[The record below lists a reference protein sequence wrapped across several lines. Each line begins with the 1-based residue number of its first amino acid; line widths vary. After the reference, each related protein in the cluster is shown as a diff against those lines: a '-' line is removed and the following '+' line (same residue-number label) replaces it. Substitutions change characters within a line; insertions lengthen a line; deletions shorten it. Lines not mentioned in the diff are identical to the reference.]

1 MRRSLVISGTAH
13 AVLVAWGL
21 IAFVARPSESPHAD
35 PLPVEFVSATQFS
48 QLTAGVKN
56 APEPIDNATPLV
68 DKVGEPNPV
77 KELAPKVVD
86 KPEIKID
93 SAPTLEPKPEAKSQ
107 PKIAEKSQPKPGPK
121 AEPKPAEKADKPNE
135 KPKPEAKSQPKIAEK
150 SQPKPEPKAEP
161 KPAEKADKP
170 KDEPKPEAK
179 SQPKIAEKSQPKP
192 EPKPAEKADKPND
205 KPKPEAKSQPKI
217 AEKSQPK
224 PEPKAEPKPAEKA
237 DKPKDKPKPDQ
248 VADELKKDEAKKT
261 PKPEK
266 KQREF
271 KPDQTAEE
279 LKKDEAKKQ
288 RPSPKID
295 ADQVAALLDHR
306 EPQRQVA
313 TAELLNSIASLGAP
327 LGQAAHL
334 SQSELDALRAKL
346 ISLWNPPAAVSAH
359 PDQYVVSIRIR
370 LARNHRLVGQPVV
383 LTSGHGPLFEAT
395 RDSAVRALFQAQPY
409 SMLSLT
415 TYDQWKEIDI
425 NFDPREVFGG

>member
-13 AVLVAWGL
+13 AVLLVWGL
-21 IAFVARPSESPHAD
+21 IAFAARPSEAPHAD

-56 APEPIDNATPLV
+56 APKPIDNAEPLA
-68 DKVGEPNPV
+68 DKVGEPKPV

-86 KPEIKID
+86 KPEIRTD
-93 SAPTLEPKPEAKSQ
+93 SAPPPEPKPEAKSQ
-107 PKIAEKSQPKPGPK
+107 PKV
-121 AEPKPAEKADKPNE
+121 
-135 KPKPEAKSQPKIAEK
+135 AEK
-150 SQPKPEPKAEP
+150 SQPKPEPKADP

-170 KDEPKPEAK
+170 NKDEPKPEAK
-179 SQPKIAEKSQPKP
+179 SQPKV
-192 EPKPAEKADKPND
+192 
-205 KPKPEAKSQPKI
+205 

-224 PEPKAEPKPAEKA
+224 PEPKADPKPGEKADKPKDRPKPEAKSQPKVAEKSQPKTEPKADPKPAEKA

-271 KPDQTAEE
+271 KPDQIAEE

-288 RPSPKID
+288 RPSPKFD

-306 EPQRQVA
+306 EPQRQIA
-313 TAELLNSIASLGAP
+313 TAESLNSVASLGAP
-327 LGQAAHL
+327 VGQAAHL

-359 PDQYVVSIRIR
+359 PDQYVVTIRIR

-395 RDSAVRALFQAQPY
+395 RDSAVRAVFQAQPY
-409 SMLSLT
+409 GMLSLT

>member
-13 AVLVAWGL
+13 AVLLVWGV
-21 IAFVARPSESPHAD
+21 IAFVARPSEAPHAD

-56 APEPIDNATPLV
+56 APKPIDNAEPLA
-68 DKVGEPNPV
+68 DKVGEPKPV

-86 KPEIKID
+86 KPEIRTD
-93 SAPTLEPKPEAKSQ
+93 SAPPPEPKPEAKSQ
-107 PKIAEKSQPKPGPK
+107 PKV
-121 AEPKPAEKADKPNE
+121 
-135 KPKPEAKSQPKIAEK
+135 
-150 SQPKPEPKAEP
+150 
-161 KPAEKADKP
+161 
-170 KDEPKPEAK
+170 
-179 SQPKIAEKSQPKP
+179 
-192 EPKPAEKADKPND
+192 
-205 KPKPEAKSQPKI
+205 

-248 VADELKKDEAKKT
+248 VADELKKDEAKKP

-271 KPDQTAEE
+271 KPDQIAEE

-288 RPSPKID
+288 RPSPKFD

-313 TAELLNSIASLGAP
+313 TAESLNSVAALGAP
-327 LGQAAHL
+327 VGQAAHL

-346 ISLWNPPAAVSAH
+346 ISLWNPPAAVSVH
-359 PDQYVVSIRIR
+359 PDLYVVTIRIR
-370 LARNHRLVGQPVV
+370 LARNHRLVGQPEV
-383 LTSGHGPLFEAT
+383 LTSGDGPLFEAT
-395 RDSAVRALFQAQPY
+395 RDSAVRAVFQAQPY
-409 SMLSLT
+409 DMLSLT

>member
-1 MRRSLVISGTAH
+1 MNRNKPHSPPTPRHTAH
-13 AVLVAWGL
+13 
-21 IAFVARPSESPHAD
+21 FRPARPSEAPHAD

-56 APEPIDNATPLV
+56 APKPIDNAEPLA
-68 DKVGEPNPV
+68 DKVGEPKPV

-86 KPEIKID
+86 KPEIRTD
-93 SAPTLEPKPEAKSQ
+93 SAPPPEPKPEAKSQ
-107 PKIAEKSQPKPGPK
+107 PKV
-121 AEPKPAEKADKPNE
+121 
-135 KPKPEAKSQPKIAEK
+135 AEK
-150 SQPKPEPKAEP
+150 SQPKPEPKA
-161 KPAEKADKP
+161 D
-170 KDEPKPEAK
+170 
-179 SQPKIAEKSQPKP
+179 
-192 EPKPAEKADKPND
+192 
-205 KPKPEAKSQPKI
+205 
-217 AEKSQPK
+217 
-224 PEPKAEPKPAEKA
+224 PKPAEKA

-271 KPDQTAEE
+271 KPDQIAEE

-288 RPSPKID
+288 RPSPKFD

-306 EPQRQVA
+306 EPQRQIA
-313 TAELLNSIASLGAP
+313 TAESLNSVASLGAP
-327 LGQAAHL
+327 VGQAAHL

-359 PDQYVVSIRIR
+359 PDDYVVTIRIR

-395 RDSAVRALFQAQPY
+395 RDSAVRAVFQASP
-409 SMLSLT
+409 T
-415 TYDQWKEIDI
+415 AC
-425 NFDPREVFGG
+425 FR

>member
-21 IAFVARPSESPHAD
+21 IAFVARPSEAPHAD

-107 PKIAEKSQPKPGPK
+107 PKIAEKSQPKP
-121 AEPKPAEKADKPNE
+121 
-135 KPKPEAKSQPKIAEK
+135 
-150 SQPKPEPKAEP
+150 EPKA
-161 KPAEKADKP
+161 
-170 KDEPKPEAK
+170 
-179 SQPKIAEKSQPKP
+179 

-237 DKPKDKPKPDQ
+237 DKPNDKPKP
-248 VADELKKDEAKKT
+248 EAKLT
-261 PKPEK
+261 
-266 KQREF
+266 
-271 KPDQTAEE
+271 
-279 LKKDEAKKQ
+279 L
-288 RPSPKID
+288 
-295 ADQVAALLDHR
+295 
-306 EPQRQVA
+306 
-313 TAELLNSIASLGAP
+313 AS
-327 LGQAAHL
+327 
-334 SQSELDALRAKL
+334 
-346 ISLWNPPAAVSAH
+346 
-359 PDQYVVSIRIR
+359 
-370 LARNHRLVGQPVV
+370 
-383 LTSGHGPLFEAT
+383 
-395 RDSAVRALFQAQPY
+395 
-409 SMLSLT
+409 
-415 TYDQWKEIDI
+415 
-425 NFDPREVFGG
+425 

>member
-13 AVLVAWGL
+13 AVLLVWGL
-21 IAFVARPSESPHAD
+21 IAFVARPNEAPLAD
-35 PLPVEFVSATQFS
+35 PLPVEFVSATEFS

-68 DKVGEPNPV
+68 DKVGEPKPV
-77 KELAPKVVD
+77 EELAPKVVD

-93 SAPTLEPKPEAKSQ
+93 SALTPEPEPEAKSQ
-107 PKIAEKSQPKPGPK
+107 S
-121 AEPKPAEKADKPNE
+121 
-135 KPKPEAKSQPKIAEK
+135 KIAEK

-161 KPAEKADKP
+161 KPAAKADKP
-170 KDEPKPEAK
+170 E
-179 SQPKIAEKSQPKP
+179 
-192 EPKPAEKADKPND
+192 DKPR
-205 KPKPEAKSQPKI
+205 
-217 AEKSQPK
+217 
-224 PEPKAEPKPAEKA
+224 
-237 DKPKDKPKPDQ
+237 PDQ
-248 VADELKKDEAKKT
+248 I
-261 PKPEK
+261 
-266 KQREF
+266 
-271 KPDQTAEE
+271 AEE
-279 LKKDEAKKQ
+279 LKKGEAKKQRPSPKIDADQVAEELKKGEAKKQ

-313 TAELLNSIASLGAP
+313 TAESLNSIASLGAP
-327 LGQAAHL
+327 VGQAAHL
-334 SQSELDALRAKL
+334 SQSELYALRAKL
-346 ISLWNPPAAVSAH
+346 ISLWNPPEAVSAH
-359 PDQYVVSIRIR
+359 PDKYVVSIRIR

-425 NFDPREVFGG
+425 DFDPREVFGG

>member
-13 AVLVAWGL
+13 AVLLVWGV
-21 IAFVARPSESPHAD
+21 IAFVARPSEAPHAD
-35 PLPVEFVSATQFS
+35 PLPVEFVSVTQFS

-56 APEPIDNATPLV
+56 APKPIDNAEPLA
-68 DKVGEPNPV
+68 DKVGEPKPV

-86 KPEIKID
+86 KPEIRTD
-93 SAPTLEPKPEAKSQ
+93 SAPPPEPKPEAKSQ
-107 PKIAEKSQPKPGPK
+107 PKV
-121 AEPKPAEKADKPNE
+121 
-135 KPKPEAKSQPKIAEK
+135 AEK
-150 SQPKPEPKAEP
+150 SQPKPEPKADP
-161 KPAEKADKP
+161 KPGEKADKP
-170 KDEPKPEAK
+170 K
-179 SQPKIAEKSQPKP
+179 
-192 EPKPAEKADKPND
+192 D
-205 KPKPEAKSQPKI
+205 KPKPEAKSQPKV

-224 PEPKAEPKPAEKA
+224 TEPKADPKPAEKA

-271 KPDQTAEE
+271 KPDQIAEE

-288 RPSPKID
+288 RPSPKFD

-306 EPQRQVA
+306 EPQRQIA
-313 TAELLNSIASLGAP
+313 TAESLNSVASLGAP
-327 LGQAAHL
+327 VGQAAHL

-359 PDQYVVSIRIR
+359 PDQYVVTIRIR

-395 RDSAVRALFQAQPY
+395 RDSAVRAVFQAQPY
-409 SMLSLT
+409 GMLSLT

>member
-1 MRRSLVISGTAH
+1 MRRSLIISGILH
-13 AVLVAWGL
+13 AVLLLWGV
-21 IAFVARPSESPHAD
+21 IAFVARPSEAPHAD

-56 APEPIDNATPLV
+56 APKPIDNAKPLA
-68 DKVGEPNPV
+68 DKVGEPKPV

-86 KPEIKID
+86 KPEIRTD
-93 SAPTLEPKPEAKSQ
+93 SAPPPEPKPEAKSQ
-107 PKIAEKSQPKPGPK
+107 PKVAEKSQPKT
-121 AEPKPAEKADKPNE
+121 
-135 KPKPEAKSQPKIAEK
+135 
-150 SQPKPEPKAEP
+150 EPKA
-161 KPAEKADKP
+161 D
-170 KDEPKPEAK
+170 
-179 SQPKIAEKSQPKP
+179 
-192 EPKPAEKADKPND
+192 
-205 KPKPEAKSQPKI
+205 
-217 AEKSQPK
+217 
-224 PEPKAEPKPAEKA
+224 PKPAEKA

-271 KPDQTAEE
+271 KPDQIAEE

-288 RPSPKID
+288 RPSPKFD

-306 EPQRQVA
+306 EPQRQIA
-313 TAELLNSIASLGAP
+313 TAESLNSVASLGAP
-327 LGQAAHL
+327 VGQAAHL

-346 ISLWNPPAAVSAH
+346 ISLWNPPAAVSVH
-359 PDQYVVSIRIR
+359 PDQYVVTIRIR

-395 RDSAVRALFQAQPY
+395 RDSAVRAVFQAQPY
-409 SMLSLT
+409 GMLSLT